1 MIREPLPMRSL
12 PDDSPWWA
20 SPLFCVEMFVA
31 ANLAFLTV
39 DIGLAHAVNVFEHR
53 AEWVPVIFS
62 PAATLLLLL
71 AVSLGGLDG
80 LGPDESWTGPRV
92 WRRRLFRGIGLAIGW
107 GSVAV
112 GIAGLLWHLHGQFFQ
127 EVTLKNLVYTA
138 PFAAPLAYTGLG
150 LLLIL
155 DRMVDPRSLEWA
167 RWVVLL
173 AAGGFMGNFV
183 LSLADHAQNGFFH
196 PSEWIGVVA
205 GAIGVG
211 FLTAMVVV
219 PESRALL
226 ALNLVL
232 MVIQVG
238 VGLLGTY
245 LHTRANWNRQTGSL
259 WDTFVYGAPIFAPL
273 LFADLA
279 LLATLGLW
287 AQARCIAV
295 ENGNKVPAN
304 LSSTC

>member
-1 MIREPLPMRSL
+1 MRS
-12 PDDSPWWA
+12 PRYNSPWWA
-20 SPLFCVEMFVA
+20 SPIFWVEMFVA

-53 AEWVPVIFS
+53 AEWVPIIFS

-71 AVSLGGLDG
+71 AVSLGGRDG
-80 LGPDESWTGPRV
+80 LGPDESQAGPRV
-92 WRRRLFRGIGLAIGW
+92 WRRRLSRVIGLAIGW
-107 GSVAV
+107 GSVAI
-112 GIAGLLWHLHGQFFQ
+112 GIAGLLWHLNGQFFQ

-155 DRMVDPRSLEWA
+155 DRMVDHRSLEWA
-167 RWVVLL
+167 CWVVLL

-183 LSLADHAQNGFFH
+183 LSLADHAQNGFFQ
-196 PSEWIGVVA
+196 PTEWIGVVA

-211 FLTAMVVV
+211 FLTAMLVV
-219 PESRALL
+219 PESRVLL
-226 ALNLVL
+226 AMNLVL

-238 VGLLGTY
+238 VGSLGSY

-279 LLATLGLW
+279 LLAMLGLW
-287 AQARCIAV
+287 AQARYLAA
-295 ENGNKVPAN
+295 EP
-304 LSSTC
+304 LRD

>member
-1 MIREPLPMRSL
+1 
-12 PDDSPWWA
+12 
-20 SPLFCVEMFVA
+20 MFVA

-53 AEWVPVIFS
+53 AEWVPIIFS

-80 LGPDESWTGPRV
+80 LAPDESWTGPRV
-92 WRRRLFRGIGLAIGW
+92 LRRRLCRGIGLAIGW

-112 GIAGLLWHLHGQFFQ
+112 GIAGLLWHLNGQFFLQ
-127 EVTLKNLVYTA
+127 VTLKNLVYTA
-138 PFAAPLAYTGLG
+138 PFVAPLAYTGLG

-155 DRMVDPRSLEWA
+155 NRMVDHRSMEWA

-183 LSLADHAQNGFFH
+183 LSLADHAQNGFFQ
-196 PSEWIGVVA
+196 PTEWIGVVA
-205 GAIGVG
+205 GAIGVS
-211 FLTAMVVV
+211 FLTAMVIF
-219 PESRALL
+219 PESRGLL
-226 ALNLVL
+226 LMNLGL
-232 MVIQVG
+232 MVLQVG
-238 VGLLGTY
+238 VGLLGSY
-245 LHTRANWNRQTGSL
+245 LHTRANWSRLTESL
-259 WDTFVYGAPIFAPL
+259 WNTFVFGAPIFAPL
-273 LFADLA
+273 LFADLS
-279 LLATLGLW
+279 LLAVLGLW

-295 ENGNKVPAN
+295 ENGNKVPAH

>member
-1 MIREPLPMRSL
+1 MRTPL
-12 PDDSPWWA
+12 DNSPWWA
-20 SPLFCVEMFVA
+20 SPLFWIEMFVA

-39 DIGLAHAVNVFEHR
+39 DIGLAHAVNLFEHQ
-53 AEWVPVIFS
+53 AEWVPIVFS

-71 AVSLGGLDG
+71 AVLLGGRDG
-80 LGPDESWTGPRV
+80 LGPDDSRTGPRD
-92 WRRRLFRGIGLAIGW
+92 WRGRLCRGIGLFVGW

-112 GIAGLLWHLHGQFFQ
+112 GIGGLLWHLNGRFFQ
-127 EVTLKNLVYTA
+127 EVTLRNLVYTA

-150 LLLIL
+150 LLLVL
-155 DRMVDPRSLEWA
+155 DRMVDHRGMEWA

-183 LSLADHAQNGFFH
+183 LSLADHAQNGFFQ
-196 PSEWIGVVA
+196 PAEWIGVVA

-226 ALNLVL
+226 AMNLML
-232 MVIQVG
+232 MVIQIG
-238 VGLLGTY
+238 VGLLGSY
-245 LHTRANWNRQTGSL
+245 LHLRANWSRQSASL
-259 WDTFVYGAPIFAPL
+259 WDTFVAGAPIFAPL

-279 LLATLGLW
+279 LLAVLGLW
-287 AQARCIAV
+287 AQAQCLAV
-295 ENGNKVPAN
+295 ENGDQRLAN
-304 LSSTC
+304 PPSTD